1 MEFKQLQDMALFALV
16 AECGSFT
23 AAAQRVGLPKSSV
36 SQRISQLEQT
46 LGLRLLNRT
55 TRQLNLT
62 FAGER
67 YLEHCQVMMSAA
79 ERADLALQRLRDN
92 PSGRLRISTPAGLGA
107 TLVARLAADFQ
118 RQYPDVSLEVS
129 VSDAM
134 VDLVQEGF
142 DAALR
147 TGKPQDSSLIG
158 RRLGYA
164 PRYLLAAP
172 SYLAQHP
179 PIEHPQQ
186 LQQHRCIAHRA
197 WTAWNL
203 RCGDDYYRWQLPLAH
218 TTDNLLYARECAI
231 AGAGITL
238 LPAFLSREV
247 VAQKL
252 LVEVLPAWR
261 AEGNE
266 LYLVYP
272 SRKLNS
278 AALACFIDVVLQH
291 PTFDDYA
298 RELARE

>member
-118 RQYPDVSLEVS
+118 LQYPDVSLEVS

-291 PTFDDYA
+291 PAFDDYA

>member
-1 MEFKQLQDMALFALV
+1 M
-16 AECGSFT
+16 
-23 AAAQRVGLPKSSV
+23 
-36 SQRISQLEQT
+36 
-46 LGLRLLNRT
+46 
-55 TRQLNLT
+55 
-62 FAGER
+62 
-67 YLEHCQVMMSAA
+67 
-79 ERADLALQRLRDN
+79 
-92 PSGRLRISTPAGLGA
+92 
-107 TLVARLAADFQ
+107 
-118 RQYPDVSLEVS
+118 
-129 VSDAM
+129 SDAM

-197 WTAWNL
+197 RTARNL

-278 AALACFIDVVLQH
+278 PALACFIDVVLQH
-291 PTFDDYA
+291 PAFDDYA
-298 RELARE
+298 RELGGNKGAACGAGVLLAIFLYLMRCGSSASAPSVRFLYSSYSVKLPSKNSTLPSSR

>member
-278 AALACFIDVVLQH
+278 PALACFIDVVLQH
-291 PTFDDYA
+291 PAFDDYA
-298 RELARE
+298 RELTRE